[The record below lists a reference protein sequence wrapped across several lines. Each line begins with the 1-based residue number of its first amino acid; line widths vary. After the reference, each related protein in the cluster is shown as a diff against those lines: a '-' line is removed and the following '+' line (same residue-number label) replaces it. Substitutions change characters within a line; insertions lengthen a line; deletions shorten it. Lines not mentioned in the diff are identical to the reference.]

1 MHIYSFEKLTVWQN
15 ARNTTKTIY
24 LLTRKFPEEE
34 KFGLVSQL
42 RRAMTS
48 VTANIAEGISRSTS
62 KDKHRMLN
70 ISYSSAIEVINFL
83 ILCLDLELITE
94 EEYLDLR
101 KKLEHITNQLYSLC
115 RKLKD

>member
-24 LLTRKFPEEE
+24 LLTRNFPSEE

-42 RRAMTS
+42 RRAISS
-48 VTANIAEGISRSTS
+48 VAANIAEGISRLST
-62 KDKHRMLN
+62 KEKRRFLN
-70 ISYSSAIEVINFL
+70 IAYSSAIEVINFL

-94 EEYLDLR
+94 EEYQKLR
-101 KKLEHITNQLYSLC
+101 VRLEYITNQLQSLQ
-115 RKLKD
+115 KNLK